1 MTRLLAHRGPVDE
14 GFFEDD
20 TVGLGMRRL
29 AIIDL
34 EGGRQPMA
42 SETGEVRVVFNGE
55 IYNYREL
62 RSELEEKGHLFA
74 TRSDTEVLVHG
85 YEEWGDEL
93 PLHLRGM
100 FAFAVWDARRRRLLL
115 VRDHFGIK
123 PLYYAQARG
132 VVFFAS
138 EIKSILGCPGVSREL
153 DLEGLD
159 RYLSFLYV
167 PEPATIFRAVR
178 ALPPAHSMTCEDGRV
193 SMRRFWEFRPES
205 GRYRTRG
212 EAVEEIQA
220 ALKDSVQAMLVA
232 DVPVGLFLSG
242 GMDST
247 SILAMM
253 ARRTEGPVRT
263 FSIGFG
269 AQERHWDE
277 LGAARGV
284 ASHFETDHR
293 EFLVEPD
300 VVELLPKV
308 VSHFDQPFAN
318 PTAVI
323 LYLLSRETAR
333 HVKVALAG
341 TGGDEMFGGYPRYA
355 GVLLYRRYRRL
366 PLFVRRGVAELARHL
381 GRDAMDGRL
390 GPQRAR
396 RFLEGGA
403 LSSEECYVRFLVTL
417 DGERKRS
424 LYSAQL
430 RQALASSD
438 TMSFIRPLLEDGGG
452 VEESERPMLADVNTY
467 LPFNQ
472 LAYADRMSMAHSLEV
487 RVPFVDQR
495 LVEVAGGIP
504 LEWKIPRGVTKGL
517 FRQAMTPLLPRQVVR
532 APKVGLN
539 LPIALWFRR
548 ELRGWVR
555 SLLSEDLVR
564 QRGYFRPEAVSNLL
578 DEHDSG
584 RRDHSLFIWA
594 MVVLEVWHRLYLE
607 G

>member
-1 MTRLLAHRGPVDE
+1 M
-14 GFFEDD
+14 
-20 TVGLGMRRL
+20 
-29 AIIDL
+29 
-34 EGGRQPMA
+34 
-42 SETGEVRVVFNGE
+42 
-55 IYNYREL
+55 
-62 RSELEEKGHLFA
+62 
-74 TRSDTEVLVHG
+74 
-85 YEEWGDEL
+85 
-93 PLHLRGM
+93 
-100 FAFAVWDARRRRLLL
+100 
-115 VRDHFGIK
+115 
-123 PLYYAQARG
+123 
-132 VVFFAS
+132 
-138 EIKSILGCPGVSREL
+138 
-153 DLEGLD
+153 
-159 RYLSFLYV
+159 
-167 PEPATIFRAVR
+167 
-178 ALPPAHSMTCEDGRV
+178 
-193 SMRRFWEFRPES
+193 
-205 GRYRTRG
+205 
-212 EAVEEIQA
+212 
-220 ALKDSVQAMLVA
+220 
-232 DVPVGLFLSG
+232 
-242 GMDST
+242 
-247 SILAMM
+247 
-253 ARRTEGPVRT
+253 
-263 FSIGFG
+263 
-269 AQERHWDE
+269 
-277 LGAARGV
+277 
-284 ASHFETDHR
+284 
-293 EFLVEPD
+293 
-300 VVELLPKV
+300 
-308 VSHFDQPFAN
+308 
-318 PTAVI
+318 
-323 LYLLSRETAR
+323 
-333 HVKVALAG
+333 
-341 TGGDEMFGGYPRYA
+341 
-355 GVLLYRRYRRL
+355 
-366 PLFVRRGVAELARHL
+366 
-381 GRDAMDGRL
+381 
-390 GPQRAR
+390 
-396 RFLEGGA
+396 
-403 LSSEECYVRFLVTL
+403 RFLVTL